1 MGRTNRPA
9 ESSVTGDRAG
19 KSSLRRAVLKRR
31 DAMDAGTRAIL
42 SRAIV
47 DSIVGLDGYHQ
58 SGVVLAYSSFG
69 SELQTAG
76 FLRHVLDDGKTL
88 VLPRVNRERRLLDL
102 HEVRDPA
109 RDLEAGTWGIREPRP
124 DRCPRVEPE
133 AIDFVVVPGVGFDPR
148 GGRLGY
154 GGGYY
159 DRLLAGY
166 SNARPLLVAGAFEI
180 QMVEEVPV
188 EEHDTLMNLI
198 VTERKHYDAAG
209 RHG

>member
-1 MGRTNRPA
+1 
-9 ESSVTGDRAG
+9 VTKDRAA
-19 KSSLRRAVLKRR
+19 KSLLRRAVLKRR
-31 DAMDAGTRAIL
+31 DAMDAGTRATL

-47 DSIVGLDGYHQ
+47 DDIVELDGYRQ

-69 SELQTAG
+69 CELQTAE
-76 FLRHVLDDGKTL
+76 FVRRVLDDGKTL
-88 VLPRVNRERRLLDL
+88 VFPRVNRERRLLDL

-124 DRCPRVEPE
+124 GRCPRVESE
-133 AIDFVVVPGVGFDPR
+133 AIDFVIVPGVAFDPR

-159 DRLLAGY
+159 DRFLADC
-166 SNARPLLVAGAFEI
+166 STSCPLLVAGAFEI
-180 QMVEEVPV
+180 QVVEEVPV
-188 EEHDTLMNLI
+188 EEHDALMNLI
-198 VTERKHYDAAG
+198 ITERKHYASG

>member
-1 MGRTNRPA
+1 MMGLTNRRV
-9 ESSVTGDRAG
+9 ESSVSEDRAT
-19 KSSLRRAVLKRR
+19 KSSLRRAVLRRR
-31 DAMDAGTRAIL
+31 DAMDAGTRATL

-47 DSIVGLDGYHQ
+47 DGIVGLDAYRR
-58 SGVVLAYSSFG
+58 SGMVLAYSSFG

-76 FLRHVLDDGKTL
+76 FMRHVLDDGKTL

-102 HEVRDPA
+102 YEVRYLA

-133 AIDFVVVPGVGFDPR
+133 AIDFVIVPGVGFDPR

-159 DRLLAGY
+159 DRLLAGC
-166 SNARPLLVAGAFEI
+166 SMSCPLLVAGAFEI

-188 EEHDTLMNLI
+188 EEHDTLMDLI
-198 VTERKHYDAAG
+198 ITEKKHYGSG